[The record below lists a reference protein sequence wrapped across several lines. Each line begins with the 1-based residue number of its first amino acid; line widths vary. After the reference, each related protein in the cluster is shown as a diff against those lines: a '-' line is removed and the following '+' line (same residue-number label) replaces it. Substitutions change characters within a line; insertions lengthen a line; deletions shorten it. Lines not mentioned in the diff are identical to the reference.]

1 MLTFELFSDMWN
13 LEVLVL
19 GDVADVADVITS
31 GLKDCIC
38 IFPLFQNLWQNY
50 FEIFLGNFASGHWPE
65 LKDLFSLC
73 PVNRSP
79 PSSSSI
85 ILAFKVFT

>member
-31 GLKDCIC
+31 GLMKDCIC

-65 LKDLFSLC
+65 L
-73 PVNRSP
+73 
-79 PSSSSI
+79 
-85 ILAFKVFT
+85 